1 LQRQFKAEMLVRSAA
16 LPAIT
21 LLVGVIAGIP
31 FGITLSQVLPQF
43 RVDVV
48 LQRVV
53 SEFPQPTKLEVR
65 HDRWEPGAETGIH
78 EHPGPAIL
86 AVLEGELVE
95 ETPASRTVL
104 HAGQVFWRAAA
115 QRHNVKNASSMPA
128 RMLAIHFDPA
138 Q

>member
-1 LQRQFKAEMLVRSAA
+1 MMLLAGV
-16 LPAIT
+16 
-21 LLVGVIAGIP
+21 LVGIP

-43 RVDVV
+43 QVDVV

-53 SEFPQPTKLEVR
+53 SEFPQPIKLEVR
-65 HDRWEPGAETGIH
+65 HDRWEPGAETGMH

-95 ETPASRTVL
+95 ETPIGRTVL
-104 HAGQVFWRAAA
+104 RAGQVFWRAAA
-115 QRHNVKNASSMPA
+115 QHHNVKNEGSTPA